1 MITYQTLSKHPCAF
15 RSLTGLSLSEFE
27 KLFEAFVPAHHRRL
41 STTPTKRDGQPR
53 KRAHG
58 GGPQHRHGLKDRLVM
73 ALVWLRIYPTYEVLG
88 FFFSLAKPNARF
100 NVEEVLE
107 TLSGMTVFSFERPS
121 RDSRERKKL
130 RSVEAVMDA
139 FPEVALVI
147 DTKEQRVRR
156 PSGRDEEGNSRQKPY
171 YSGKKKA
178 HTLKSQIGVN
188 PQGLI
193 EALSDSEPGAT
204 HDLTLLRKT
213 KLLEGLAPPEPGEG
227 GEPDPPGD
235 PGEGAMMD
243 KAYVGIKND
252 FPDLPLY
259 LPHKA
264 QRNRPLTEEEEAYNR
279 HLSSYRIVV
288 EHTNAQLQRFQVL
301 AQQYRHDREKHSR
314 SVRVVAG
321 LVNRQ
326 IEERPLKVYSPV

>member
-1 MITYQTLSKHPCAF
+1 MITYANLSKHPCAF
-15 RSLTGLSLSEFE
+15 RSLTGLSLPEFE
-27 KLFEAFVPAHHRRL
+27 RLFEAFVPTHHQRL
-41 STTPTKRDGQPR
+41 SASLTKRGGQSR
-53 KRAHG
+53 RRAYG

-73 ALVWLRIYPTYEVLG
+73 ALVWLKIYPTYEVLG

-107 TLSGMTVFSFERPS
+107 TLSEMTSFAFDRPPKA
-121 RDSRERKKL
+121 RKKL

-147 DTKEQRVRR
+147 DTKEQCIRR
-156 PSGRDEEGNSRQKPY
+156 PSGKDEEGNSRQKPY

-204 HDLTLLRKT
+204 HDLTLLRKS
-213 KLLEGLAPPEPGEG
+213 KLLEGLAPPGLSEPGE
-227 GEPDPPGD
+227 DGD
-235 PGEGAMMD
+235 LGEGAMFD
-243 KAYVGIKND
+243 KAYDGIKND
-252 FPDLPLY
+252 FPGLPLY
-259 LPHKA
+259 VPHKA
-264 QRNRPLTEEEEAYNR
+264 RRNRPLTEEEETYNR

-301 AQQYRHDREKHSR
+301 AQQYRHDRQKHSR
-314 SVRVVAG
+314 NVRVVAG

-326 IEERPLKVYSPV
+326 IGEKPLRVYPAV